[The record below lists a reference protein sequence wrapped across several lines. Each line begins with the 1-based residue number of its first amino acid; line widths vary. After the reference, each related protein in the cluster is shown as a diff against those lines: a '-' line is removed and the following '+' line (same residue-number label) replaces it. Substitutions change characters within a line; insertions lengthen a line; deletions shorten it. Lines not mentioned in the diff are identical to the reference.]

1 MILQTE
7 FRKCGNTEYANHSQ
21 RYFKTGAGEYGYGD
35 IFLGIRM
42 PMIRQFAKENSD
54 IPLADIKKLIRSEFH
69 EERLL
74 GLLILV
80 YKYDKSKSEREKKK
94 YYQIYIKSFKNI
106 NNWDLVDVTCPH
118 IVGQHLFDKDRSIL
132 YEWANSNNLWTR
144 RISIVTNL
152 WFIRKG
158 QWGDVFD
165 ISKILL
171 NDEHDLIHKAVGW
184 MLREAGKKDMNKTE
198 TFMKKYYSKMPR
210 TMLRYAIERYPEA
223 KRQKY
228 LKGKV

>member
-7 FRKCGNTEYANHSQ
+7 FRKCGNVGYANHSQ
-21 RYFKTGAGEYGYGD
+21 RYFKTGLGEYGYGD

-42 PMIRQFAKENSD
+42 PVIRRFAKENLD
-54 IPLADIKKLIRSEFH
+54 IPLVDIKKLIRSEFH

-80 YKYDKSKSEREKKK
+80 YKYDKSKSEWEKKK

-118 IVGQHLFDKDRSIL
+118 IIGQHLFDKDRSIL
-132 YEWANSNNLWTR
+132 YEWANSNHLWTR

-152 WFIRKG
+152 WFIRRG
-158 QWGDVFD
+158 HLEDVFD

-184 MLREAGKKDMNKTE
+184 MLREAGKKDMKKTE
-198 TFMKKYYSKMPR
+198 AFMKKYYSNMPR
-210 TMLRYAIERYPEA
+210 TMLRYAIERYPET